1 MKIVIATPL
10 FPPDTGA
17 LAAYVKELAR
27 RLAQTHAVTIILYGR
42 LPEQVEGVRF
52 VCMDKR
58 RPLPV
63 RIVHFFFALR
73 RAVRDADILFAENG
87 SSTEL
92 PAALVVLVSGTPLVL
107 HMGDPAAR
115 EYAHRRFTR
124 RVIERFAM
132 RCARE
137 VIFENPMPKPEILP
151 FEPKPEKELGTYE
164 RSWNAHME
172 KLENV
177 FNHAKK

>member
-10 FPPDTGA
+10 FPPDTGT
-17 LAAYVKELAR
+17 LATYVKELAG
-27 RLAQTHAVTIILYGR
+27 RLAQTHAITVALYGR
-42 LPEQVEGVRF
+42 LPEQVERVRF
-52 VCMDKR
+52 VCADKR
-58 RPLPV
+58 RPLPI
-63 RIVHFFFALR
+63 RIVHFFFMLR
-73 RAVRDADILFAENG
+73 RAVRDTDILFAENG

-92 PAALVVLVSGTPLVL
+92 PAALIALVSGTPLVL

-115 EYAHRRFTR
+115 EYAQKRFTR
-124 RVIERFAM
+124 RIVERFAM
-132 RCARE
+132 HCARE

-151 FEPKPEKELGTYE
+151 FEPKPAIELEAYE

-172 KLENV
+172 KLERV